1 MEEFGLLVIPKK
13 SVLKTLSKLLMSY
26 EKLPNNTSPKYA
38 SQLTSVLL
46 FGKGP
51 KEHTFLLPWTL

>member
-1 MEEFGLLVIPKK
+1 MEEFGLLVIPQK

-46 FGKGP
+46 RYVSNY
-51 KEHTFLLPWTL
+51 HSSLL